1 MSSNLRISG
10 HIAPGPAIAES
21 QAAGARASGTWRGQ
35 AFMLAPAGAAKA
47 AAQAYDSAMHALA
60 ATQSRD
66 LSSRRVAAEAA
77 FRRMPA
83 GEVLQR
89 AHTMGTDL
97 RRVRQSA
104 RDILSGNQGAAR
116 GGRAG
121 SAVRYMALQLAAASM
136 EDDISEAAATA
147 MLTPV
152 RSQAHTPQD
161 LSELLRHSANDDE
174 EFQHFLED
182 ILSGL
187 DITADDAKELG
198 DKLKQARN
206 DDEKLMKLLAQVQ
219 NLPQPPRE
227 TSAIERERIRQRIHD
242 ELREFERSNEGA
254 MVLASFNAA
263 PVAATT
269 AEPASFLD
277 TYTELVTVPRTF
289 AGALKVLLQRH
300 NIETLEALLTDLKK
314 ALGDDLSAA
323 TPSHDT
329 RRLGAVLT
337 DLGNMVLSSSL
348 LESVSEL
355 VELMRRVERKRE
367 DEKQRRSRDEQAHED
382 EDDEVS
388 AVTSVIKG
396 RPQ

>member
-21 QAAGARASGTWRGQ
+21 QAANARASGTWRGQ
-35 AFMLAPAGAAKA
+35 AFTLAPAGAAKA
-47 AAQAYDSAMHALA
+47 ATQAHESAMQSLA
-60 ATQSRD
+60 TTQSRD

-77 FRRMPA
+77 FKRMPA

-89 AHTMGTDL
+89 ASTMGVDL
-97 RRVRQSA
+97 RRVRSGA

-116 GGRAG
+116 GGRSG
-121 SAVRYMALQLAAASM
+121 SAARYMSLQLAAASM
-136 EDDISEAAATA
+136 EDNISEEAATA

-152 RSQAHTPQD
+152 KSQAHTPQD
-161 LSELLRHSANDDE
+161 FSELLRHSANDDE

-206 DDEKLMKLLAQVQ
+206 DDEKLMKLLAKVQ

-300 NIETLEALLTDLKK
+300 RIDTLEALLSDLKK

-348 LESVSEL
+348 IESVAEL
-355 VELMRRVERKRE
+355 VDLMRRIERKQEEKNRRCERE
-367 DEKQRRSRDEQAHED
+367 EHENDVGDEPARALNSHGGRDE
-382 EDDEVS
+382 
-388 AVTSVIKG
+388 
-396 RPQ
+396 R